1 MKNIWSLAHLKFSLK
16 FFAQFNW
23 RDNTPL
29 IVASALSMQGIAWYM
44 LPNSKIIFR
53 KMIDATL
60 FVAYKTSFSFT
71 VDPTDQVSFVIWIEN
86 YLRIKQRKMS
96 KLQIFYYKIDLNI
109 CLSCERKS
117 NST

>member
-23 RDNTPL
+23 RDNIPL
-29 IVASALSMQGIAWYM
+29 IVAAALSMQGIAWYM

-60 FVAYKTSFSFT
+60 FVAYKTSS
-71 VDPTDQVSFVIWIEN
+71 VSLLI
-86 YLRIKQRKMS
+86 RQIKCHLLFES
-96 KLQIFYYKIDLNI
+96 KTI
-109 CLSCERKS
+109 CA
-117 NST
+117 